1 MQWRPP
7 AAAPNILPFVP
18 APASPLPT
26 SPRLST
32 LFSGNASVVA
42 ARATEGRRTDERSF
56 GLDAERR
63 AAAAAAVTD
72 VRTTGRYAVSVGRA
86 HISHK

>member
-1 MQWRPP
+1 MHQWRRPRPP
-7 AAAPNILPFVP
+7 AAPNILPFVP
-18 APASPLPT
+18 APASPYF
-26 SPRLST
+26 PRLST

-63 AAAAAAVTD
+63 AAAVTD
-72 VRTTGRYAVSVGRA
+72 VPRRDG
-86 HISHK
+86 

>member
-1 MQWRPP
+1 M
-7 AAAPNILPFVP
+7 PFVP
-18 APASPLPT
+18 APASPHF
-26 SPRLST
+26 PRLST

-72 VRTTGRYAVSVGRA
+72 VRTTGGYAVSVVRA